1 MEQVY
6 IGLGS
11 NLATPEQQLDA
22 ALHALAQLPQSRL
35 VRCSAYYSSAPLG
48 PADQPR
54 YSNAVAL
61 LETSLAPLQLLDHL
75 QAIELNQG
83 RERKA
88 ERWGPRTLD
97 LDILLFGERIIS
109 DERLCVP
116 HYHMHARP
124 FVLLPLAEL
133 CPAQLRLPDGRSL
146 ADLLSNCPVDPTLQR
161 LHTPPLCATQTVNP
175 NSDD

>member
-11 NLATPEQQLDA
+11 NLSAPEQQLDA
-22 ALHALAQLPQSRL
+22 ALSALAQLAKTRL
-35 VRCSAYYSSAPLG
+35 VAISAYYSSAPLG
-48 PADQPR
+48 PANQPR
-54 YSNAVAL
+54 YTNAAAH
-61 LETSLAPLQLLDHL
+61 LETSLTPHELLDQL
-75 QAIELNQG
+75 QAIELSQG

-97 LDILLFGERIIS
+97 LDILLFGERII
-109 DERLCVP
+109 DDARLRVP

-133 CPAQLRLPDGRSL
+133 CPTGLQLPDGRQL
-146 ADLLSNCPVDPTLQR
+146 ADLLSTCPKDPTLQR
-161 LHTPPLCATQTVNP
+161 LHTPQLAAIQSVNP
-175 NSDD
+175 VVND

>member
-1 MEQVY
+1 MEPVY

-11 NLATPEQQLDA
+11 NLATPEQHINT
-22 ALHALAQLPQSRL
+22 ALNTLAQLPQTRL
-35 VRCSAYYSSAPLG
+35 ISHSAYYSSAPLG

-54 YSNAVAL
+54 YMNAVAH
-61 LETSLAPLQLLDHL
+61 LETTLAADELLDHL
-75 QAIELNQG
+75 QAIELSQG

-109 DERLCVP
+109 NERLCVP

-133 CPAQLRLPDGRSL
+133 CPADFQLPDGRWL
-146 ADLLSNCPVDPTLQR
+146 ADLLSHCPVDPTLQR
-161 LHTPPLCATQTVNP
+161 LHTAQLATTPAVDP
-175 NSDD
+175 D

>member
-11 NLATPEQQLDA
+11 NLAEPVQQLDA
-22 ALHALAQLPQSRL
+22 ALSALAQLPSTRL
-35 VRCSAYYSSAPLG
+35 VATSAYYSSAPLG
-48 PADQPR
+48 PSDQPR
-54 YSNAVAL
+54 YTNAAAH
-61 LETSLAPLQLLDHL
+61 LETDLMPHDLLDQL

-83 RERKA
+83 RQRKA

-97 LDILLFGERIIS
+97 LDVLLFGQHILD

-133 CPAQLRLPDGRSL
+133 CPTDFILADGRKL
-146 ADLLSNCPVDPTLQR
+146 ADLLQQCPIDTTLQR
-161 LHTPPLCATQTVNP
+161 LHTPQPCSV
-175 NSDD
+175 

>member
-1 MEQVY
+1 MEHVY

-11 NLATPEQQLDA
+11 NLSAPEQQLDA
-22 ALHALAQLPQSRL
+22 ALSALAQLPKTRL
-35 VRCSAYYSSAPLG
+35 MATSAYYSSAPLG

-54 YSNAVAL
+54 YTNAAAH
-61 LETSLAPLQLLDHL
+61 LETALTPHDLLNHL

-83 RERKA
+83 RERKS

-97 LDILLFGERIIS
+97 LDILLFGELII
-109 DERLCVP
+109 DDARLCVP

-133 CPAQLRLPDGRSL
+133 CPTNFQLPDDRKL
-146 ADLLSNCPVDPTLQR
+146 EELLRDCPVDPTLQR
-161 LHTPPLCATQTVNP
+161 LHTPQLAAIQSVDPCT
-175 NSDD
+175 DD